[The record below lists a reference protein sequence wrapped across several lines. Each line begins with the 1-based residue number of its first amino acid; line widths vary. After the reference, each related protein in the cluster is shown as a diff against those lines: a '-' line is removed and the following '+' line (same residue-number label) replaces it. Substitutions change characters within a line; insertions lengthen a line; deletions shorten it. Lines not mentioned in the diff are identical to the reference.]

1 MSSAEVATSA
11 EAVVL
16 MAEMAETLS
25 DAQLDTTMHHAPTA
39 LKRLEEGEGWPISEE
54 EITSPSPIVRPFRPQ
69 DNRLLC
75 HQLFWLIA

>member
-1 MSSAEVATSA
+1 MSSAEVAISA

-25 DAQLDTTMHHAPTA
+25 EAQLDTTMHRAPTA
-39 LKRLEEGEGWPISEE
+39 LERLEEGEGWPIPEE
-54 EITSPSPIVRPFRPQ
+54 EVTGLSPIVRPFRPQ

-75 HQLFWLIA
+75 RQFF